1 MDLQYNTSSDNEL
14 KSKNMR
20 NISVVISGSASVG
33 KTTLAHALARE
44 FGFKLYNGGDIL
56 KEIARQQ
63 GYTISGN
70 DWWDS
75 DEAIGFMKERKEN
88 SIFDRQVDEKLIKIS
103 KKGNVIITS
112 HTLPWLTT
120 EPISFWLSASQRKR
134 SERMS
139 KRDKITIGESLDIV
153 KMRDREN
160 KKIYKKIYGSEFG
173 ESLEIF
179 DFMINTELLSL
190 DSLVYLCKEIIKK
203 MKIQ

>member
-1 MDLQYNTSSDNEL
+1 LIL
-14 KSKNMR
+14 KNKQD
-20 NISVVISGSASVG
+20 ISVVISGSAAVG
-33 KTTLAHALARE
+33 KTTLAHALAKE

-63 GYTISGN
+63 GYSVNGN

-75 DEAIGFMKERKEN
+75 NEAIGFMKERKMN
-88 SIFDRQVDEKLIKIS
+88 SIYDRQVDEKLTNIA

-112 HTLPWLTT
+112 HTLPWLTP
-120 EPISFWLSASQRKR
+120 EPITFWLSASPQKR

-139 KRDKITIGESLDIV
+139 KRDKISIKEALRIV
-153 KMRDREN
+153 RMRDREN
-160 KKIYKKIYGSEFG
+160 KKIYKKIYGAKFG
-173 ESLEIF
+173 DGLEVF

-190 DSLVYLCKEIIKK
+190 DSLVYLCKEIMKK

>member
-1 MDLQYNTSSDNEL
+1 MIL
-14 KSKNMR
+14 KNKQD
-20 NISVVISGSASVG
+20 ISVVISGSAAVG
-33 KTTLAHALARE
+33 KTTLAHALAKE

-63 GYTISGN
+63 GYSVTGN

-75 DEAIGFMKERKEN
+75 NEAIGFMKERKKN
-88 SIFDRQVDEKLIKIS
+88 SIYDRQVDEKLTNIA

-112 HTLPWLTT
+112 QTLPWLTP
-120 EPISFWLSASQRKR
+120 EPITFWLSASPQKR

-139 KRDKITIGESLDIV
+139 KRDKISIKEALRIV
-153 KMRDREN
+153 RMRDREN
-160 KKIYKKIYGSEFG
+160 KKIYKKIYGAKFG
-173 ESLEIF
+173 DDLEVF

-190 DSLVYLCKEIIKK
+190 DSLVYLCKEIMKK

>member
-1 MDLQYNTSSDNEL
+1 LNLSNL
-14 KSKNMR
+14 PV
-20 NISVVISGSASVG
+20 ISVVISGSAAVG
-33 KTTLAHALARE
+33 KTTLAQALAKE

-63 GYTISGN
+63 GYAISGN

-75 DEAIGFMKERKEN
+75 DEAIGFMKERKKN
-88 SIFDRQVDEKLIKIS
+88 PVFDRQVDEKLINIA

-112 HTLPWLTT
+112 HTLPWLAS
-120 EPISFWLSASQRKR
+120 EPITFWLSASEQKR

-139 KRDKITIGESLDIV
+139 KRDKISIAEAQGIV
-153 KMRDREN
+153 KMRDKEN

-173 ESLEIF
+173 ESLEVF
-179 DFMINTELLSL
+179 DFMINTELLTL
-190 DSLVYLCKEIIKK
+190 DSVVYLCKEIIKK

>member
-1 MDLQYNTSSDNEL
+1 LIL
-14 KSKNMR
+14 KNKQD
-20 NISVVISGSASVG
+20 ISVVISGSAAVG
-33 KTTLAHALARE
+33 KTTLAHALAKE

-63 GYTISGN
+63 GYSATGN

-75 DEAIGFMKERKEN
+75 SEAIGFMKERKNN
-88 SIFDRQVDEKLIKIS
+88 SIYDRQVDEKLTNIA

-112 HTLPWLTT
+112 HTLPWLTP
-120 EPISFWLSASQRKR
+120 EPITFWLSASPQKR

-139 KRDKITIGESLDIV
+139 KRDKISIKEALRIV
-153 KMRDREN
+153 RMRDREN
-160 KKIYKKIYGSEFG
+160 KKIYKKIYGAKFG
-173 ESLEIF
+173 DGLEVF

-190 DSLVYLCKEIIKK
+190 DSLVYLCKEIMKK

>member
-1 MDLQYNTSSDNEL
+1 MDLQYDTSSDNEL

-120 EPISFWLSASQRKR
+120 APISFWLSASQRKR

-139 KRDKITIGESLDIV
+139 KRDNIAIGEALDIV

>member
-1 MDLQYNTSSDNEL
+1 LIL
-14 KSKNMR
+14 KNKQD
-20 NISVVISGSASVG
+20 ISVVISGSAAVG
-33 KTTLAHALARE
+33 KTTLAHALAKE

-63 GYTISGN
+63 GYSVTGN

-75 DEAIGFMKERKEN
+75 NEAIGFMKERKKN
-88 SIFDRQVDEKLIKIS
+88 SIYDRQVDEKLTNIA

-112 HTLPWLTT
+112 QTLPWLTP
-120 EPISFWLSASQRKR
+120 EPITFWLSASPQKR

-139 KRDKITIGESLDIV
+139 KRDKISIKEALRIV
-153 KMRDREN
+153 RMRDREN
-160 KKIYKKIYGSEFG
+160 KKIYKRIYGAKFG
-173 ESLEIF
+173 DGLEVF

-190 DSLVYLCKEIIKK
+190 DSLVYLCKEIMKK

>member
-1 MDLQYNTSSDNEL
+1 MIL
-14 KSKNMR
+14 KNKQD
-20 NISVVISGSASVG
+20 ISVVISGSAAVG
-33 KTTLAHALARE
+33 KTTLAHALAKE

-63 GYTISGN
+63 GYSVTGN

-75 DEAIGFMKERKEN
+75 NEAIGFMKERKKN
-88 SIFDRQVDEKLIKIS
+88 SIYDRQVDEKLTNIA

-112 HTLPWLTT
+112 HTLPWLTP
-120 EPISFWLSASQRKR
+120 EPITFWLSASPQKR

-139 KRDKITIGESLDIV
+139 KRDKISIEEALRIV
-153 KMRDREN
+153 RMRDREN
-160 KKIYKKIYGSEFG
+160 KKIYKKIYGAKFG
-173 ESLEIF
+173 DDLEVF

-190 DSLVYLCKEIIKK
+190 DSLVYLCKEIMKK

>member
-1 MDLQYNTSSDNEL
+1 MQ
-14 KSKNMR
+14 
-20 NISVVISGSASVG
+20 NISIVVSGSAAVG
-33 KTTLAHALARE
+33 KTTLAHALAKE

-63 GYTISGN
+63 GYMISGD

-75 DEAIGFMKERKEN
+75 SEAIGFMKERKKN
-88 SIFDRQVDEKLIKIS
+88 PAFDRKVDEELISIA

-112 HTLPWLTT
+112 HTLPWLTST
-120 EPISFWLSASQRKR
+120 PITFWLSASQGSR

-139 KRDKITIGESLDIV
+139 KRDKISVQEALEIV

-160 KKIYKKIYGSEFG
+160 KKIYQKIYGSQFG
-173 ESLEIF
+173 ESLEVF
-179 DFMINTELLSL
+179 DFMINTELLTL
-190 DSLVYLCKEIIKK
+190 DSLVVLCKEIIKK

>member
-1 MDLQYNTSSDNEL
+1 LIL
-14 KSKNMR
+14 KNKQD
-20 NISVVISGSASVG
+20 ISVVISGSAAVG
-33 KTTLAHALARE
+33 KTTLAHALAKE

-63 GYTISGN
+63 GYSVTGN

-75 DEAIGFMKERKEN
+75 NEAIGFMKERKMN
-88 SIFDRQVDEKLIKIS
+88 SIYDRQVDEKLTNIA

-112 HTLPWLTT
+112 HTLPWLTP
-120 EPISFWLSASQRKR
+120 EPITFWLSASPQKR

-139 KRDKITIGESLDIV
+139 KRDKISIKEALRIV
-153 KMRDREN
+153 RMRDREN
-160 KKIYKKIYGSEFG
+160 KKIYKKIYGAKFG
-173 ESLEIF
+173 DGLEVF

-190 DSLVYLCKEIIKK
+190 DSLVYLCKEIMKK

>member
-1 MDLQYNTSSDNEL
+1 MIL
-14 KSKNMR
+14 KNKQD
-20 NISVVISGSASVG
+20 ISVVISGSAAVG
-33 KTTLAHALARE
+33 KTTLAHALAKE

-63 GYTISGN
+63 GYSVTGN

-75 DEAIGFMKERKEN
+75 NEAIGFMKERKKN
-88 SIFDRQVDEKLIKIS
+88 SIYDRQVDEKLTNIA

-112 HTLPWLTT
+112 HTLPWLTP
-120 EPISFWLSASQRKR
+120 EPITFWLSASPQKR

-139 KRDKITIGESLDIV
+139 KRDKISIKEALRIV
-153 KMRDREN
+153 RMRDREN
-160 KKIYKKIYGSEFG
+160 KKIYKKIYGAKFG
-173 ESLEIF
+173 DGLEVF

-190 DSLVYLCKEIIKK
+190 DSLVYLCKEIMKK

>member
-1 MDLQYNTSSDNEL
+1 LIL
-14 KSKNMR
+14 KNKQD
-20 NISVVISGSASVG
+20 ISVVISGSAAVG
-33 KTTLAHALARE
+33 KTTLAHALAKE

-63 GYTISGN
+63 GYSVRGN

-75 DEAIGFMKERKEN
+75 NEAIGFMKERKKN
-88 SIFDRQVDEKLIKIS
+88 SIYDRQVDEKLTNIA

-112 HTLPWLTT
+112 QTLPWLTP
-120 EPISFWLSASQRKR
+120 EPITFWLSASPQKR

-139 KRDKITIGESLDIV
+139 KRDKISIKEALRIV
-153 KMRDREN
+153 RMRDREN
-160 KKIYKKIYGSEFG
+160 KKIYKKIYGIKFG
-173 ESLEIF
+173 DGLEVF

-190 DSLVYLCKEIIKK
+190 DSLVYLCKEIMKK

>member
-1 MDLQYNTSSDNEL
+1 LIL
-14 KSKNMR
+14 KNKQD
-20 NISVVISGSASVG
+20 ISVVISGSAAVG
-33 KTTLAHALARE
+33 KTTLAHALAKE

-63 GYTISGN
+63 GYSATGN

-75 DEAIGFMKERKEN
+75 SEAIGFMKERKNN
-88 SIFDRQVDEKLIKIS
+88 SIYDRQVDEKLTNIA

-112 HTLPWLTT
+112 HTLPWLTP
-120 EPISFWLSASQRKR
+120 EPITFWLSASPQKR

-139 KRDKITIGESLDIV
+139 KRDKISIKEALRIV
-153 KMRDREN
+153 RMRDREN
-160 KKIYKKIYGSEFG
+160 KKIYKKIYGAKFG
-173 ESLEIF
+173 DDLEVF

-190 DSLVYLCKEIIKK
+190 DSLVYLCKEIMKK

>member
-1 MDLQYNTSSDNEL
+1 
-14 KSKNMR
+14 MR
-20 NISVVISGSASVG
+20 NISVISVVISGSAAVG

-63 GYTISGN
+63 GYTISGS

-75 DEAIGFMKERKEN
+75 NDAIRFMKERKEN
-88 SIFDRQVDEKLIKIS
+88 SIFDRQVDEKLIKIA

-120 EPISFWLSASQRKR
+120 EPISIWLTASQRKR

-139 KRDKITIGESLDIV
+139 KRDKIRIGEALDIV

-173 ESLEIF
+173 ESLEVF

>member
-1 MDLQYNTSSDNEL
+1 M
-14 KSKNMR
+14 KSRNIQ
-20 NISVVISGSASVG
+20 NISVVISGSAAVG
-33 KTTLAHALARE
+33 KTTLAQALARE

-75 DEAIGFMKERKEN
+75 NEAIGFMKERKKN

-103 KKGNVIITS
+103 KKGNVIIAS
-112 HTLPWLTT
+112 HTLPWLTS

-139 KRDKITIGESLDIV
+139 KRDKIRIGEALDIV

-173 ESLEIF
+173 DNLEVF

>member
-1 MDLQYNTSSDNEL
+1 LIL
-14 KSKNMR
+14 KNKQD
-20 NISVVISGSASVG
+20 ISVVISGSAAVG
-33 KTTLAHALARE
+33 KTTLAHALAKE

-63 GYTISGN
+63 GYSVTGN

-75 DEAIGFMKERKEN
+75 NEAIGFMKARKKN
-88 SIFDRQVDEKLIKIS
+88 SVYDRQVDEKLTNIA

-112 HTLPWLTT
+112 HTLPWLTP
-120 EPISFWLSASQRKR
+120 EPITFWLSASPQKR

-139 KRDKITIGESLDIV
+139 KRDKISIKEALRIV
-153 KMRDREN
+153 RMRDREN
-160 KKIYKKIYGSEFG
+160 KKIYKKIYGANFG
-173 ESLEIF
+173 DGLEVF

-190 DSLVYLCKEIIKK
+190 DSLVYLCKEIMKK

>member
-1 MDLQYNTSSDNEL
+1 MIL
-14 KSKNMR
+14 KNKQD
-20 NISVVISGSASVG
+20 ISVVISGSAAVG
-33 KTTLAHALARE
+33 KTTLAHALAKE

-63 GYTISGN
+63 GYSVTGN

-75 DEAIGFMKERKEN
+75 NEAIGFMKARKKN
-88 SIFDRQVDEKLIKIS
+88 SVYDRQVDEKLTNIA

-112 HTLPWLTT
+112 HTLPWLTP
-120 EPISFWLSASQRKR
+120 EPITFWLSASPQKR

-139 KRDKITIGESLDIV
+139 KRDKISIKEALRIV
-153 KMRDREN
+153 RMRDREN
-160 KKIYKKIYGSEFG
+160 KKIYKRIYGAKFG
-173 ESLEIF
+173 DGLEVF

-190 DSLVYLCKEIIKK
+190 DSLVYLCKEIMKK